1 MCAALSG
8 AFDGTNVRLPHMDQ
22 VLQQIL
28 GYLKATWHRRWWAV
42 AVAWLVCIVGWT
54 WVMML
59 PDRYEASA
67 RVYVDTQTLL
77 GPLLSGLAIQPN
89 VEQQIRLMT
98 RQLVSRP
105 TLEKVARMTDL
116 DVQAKTPAQTEALL
130 TGLAS
135 RISIADAGRENLYT
149 ISYQDANGN
158 LAKKVVQ
165 SLLTIFVEGSLG
177 KNRQDIS
184 SSSRF
189 IEEQLQQYQ
198 QKLNDADNALKE
210 FKQKHIGMM
219 PGQGGDYYAKLAE
232 VSGQLRQAQ
241 LDQQE
246 AMRRRDQLKRQLADE
261 DPQLSAAAAVVST
274 DSEIDGR
281 IQVLQQ
287 QMDQLRLKYTDRH
300 PDVQLTQ
307 RLIDKLEAQKK
318 AELAERK
325 ADPSASKIQNPVYQQ
340 LTIAIAE
347 ADGTVASL
355 GARVA
360 EYQRRYGELRKASN
374 LIPQVEQE
382 YTELTRNYATYRE
395 NYDALLK
402 RRESA
407 TMSGEVESKTDTVD
421 FRVID
426 PPFVPSKPAWPNRP
440 LLLSLVTLGALVAGV
455 AVAFLLSQL
464 RRTVTDRRVLRELTG
479 LPLLG
484 AVARVETDES
494 RRRKRKGLMAY
505 LAALGSLIAAYGAVM
520 VVQMVISR
528 AG

>member
-1 MCAALSG
+1 
-8 AFDGTNVRLPHMDQ
+8 MDQ
-22 VLQQIL
+22 LLQQIL
-28 GYLKATWHRRWWAV
+28 GYAKATWHRRWWGV

-54 WVMML
+54 WVMMI
-59 PDRYEASA
+59 PDRFQASA

-77 GPLLSGLAIQPN
+77 KPLLSGLAAEPN
-89 VEQQIRLMT
+89 VEQQIKLMT

-116 DVQAKTPAQTEALL
+116 DVKAKTPEQTESMLNALA
-130 TGLAS
+130 GK
-135 RISIADAGRENLYT
+135 ISIADTGRENLYT
-149 ISYQDANGN
+149 ISYQDADAD

-165 SLLTIFVEGSLG
+165 SLLTIFVETSLG
-177 KNRQDIS
+177 KTRQDIS
-184 SSSRF
+184 SSQRF

-198 QKLNDADNALKE
+198 QKLTDAENALKE

-232 VSGQLRQAQ
+232 VSAQLRQAQ

-246 AMRRRDQLKRQLADE
+246 ATNRRNQLKRQLIDE
-261 DPQLSAAAAVVST
+261 EPELTAAAAAAS
-274 DSEIDGR
+274 SNPEIDGR
-281 IQVLQQ
+281 IQALQK
-287 QMDQLRLKYTDRH
+287 QMDQLRLQYTDLH
-300 PDVQLTQ
+300 PDVQATK
-307 RLIDKLEAQKK
+307 RLIERLEVEKK

-325 ADPSASKIQNPVYQQ
+325 KDPAGAKIQNPVYQQ

-347 ADGTVASL
+347 ADATVSAM

-360 EYQRRYGELRKASN
+360 EYQRRFGELRSASN
-374 LIPQVEQE
+374 MIPQVEQE
-382 YTELTRNYATYRE
+382 YTQLTRDYDVYRQ

-402 RRESA
+402 RRESV

-426 PPFVPSKPAWPNRP
+426 PPFVPSQPAWPNRP
-440 LLLSLVTLGALVAGV
+440 LLLSLVTLGGLGAGI
-455 AVAFLLSQL
+455 AMAFLLSQL

-484 AVARVETDES
+484 AVSRVETDES
-494 RRRKRKGLMAY
+494 RRRKRKGLLTY
-505 LAALGSLIAAYGAVM
+505 LATLGSLIAAYGAVM
-520 VVQMVISR
+520 VVQLVMSR

>member
-1 MCAALSG
+1 
-8 AFDGTNVRLPHMDQ
+8 MDQ

-28 GYLKATWHRRWWAV
+28 GYAKAAWQRRWWGV
-42 AVAWLVCIVGWT
+42 VVAWLVCIVGWT
-54 WVMML
+54 WVMII

-77 GPLLSGLAIQPN
+77 KPLLSGLAAEPN
-89 VEQQIRLMT
+89 VEQQIKLMT

-116 DVQAKTPAQTEALL
+116 DVKAKTPEQTEAMLND
-130 TGLAS
+130 LAGK
-135 RISIADAGRENLYT
+135 ISIADAGRENLYT
-149 ISYQDANGN
+149 ISYQDANGD

-165 SLLTIFVEGSLG
+165 SLLTIFVESSLG
-177 KNRQDIS
+177 KTRQDIS
-184 SSSRF
+184 SSQRF

-198 QKLNDADNALKE
+198 QKLTDAENSLKE

-219 PGQGGDYYAKLAE
+219 PGQGGDYYAKLSETSA
-232 VSGQLRQAQ
+232 QLRQAQ

-246 AMRRRDQLKRQLADE
+246 AVNRRNQLKRQLADE
-261 DPQLSAAAAVVST
+261 EPELNAAAAAGPANSET
-274 DSEIDGR
+274 DSR
-281 IQVLQQ
+281 IQALEK
-287 QMDQLRLKYTDRH
+287 QMDQLRLQYTDLH
-300 PDVQLTQ
+300 PDIQSTK
-307 RLIDKLEAQKK
+307 RLIEKLQAQKK
-318 AELAERK
+318 AEIAQRK
-325 ADPSASKIQNPVYQQ
+325 ADPAGSKIQNPVYQQ

-347 ADGTVASL
+347 ADATVSAL

-360 EYQRRYGELRKASN
+360 EYQRRFGELRNASN
-374 LIPQVEQE
+374 MIPQVEQE
-382 YTELTRNYATYRE
+382 YTQLTRDYEVYRQ

-402 RRESA
+402 RRESV

-426 PPFVPSKPAWPNRP
+426 PPFVPSQPAWPNRP
-440 LLLSLVTLGALVAGV
+440 LLLSLVTLAGLAAGV

-484 AVARVETDES
+484 AVSRVETDET
-494 RRRKRKGLMAY
+494 RRRKRKGLLTY

-520 VVQMVISR
+520 VVQLVISR

>member
-1 MCAALSG
+1 
-8 AFDGTNVRLPHMDQ
+8 MDQ

-28 GYLKATWHRRWWAV
+28 GLAKAAWQRRWWGV

-54 WVMML
+54 WVMII
-59 PDRYEASA
+59 PDRFEASA

-77 GPLLSGLAIQPN
+77 KPLLSGLAAEPN
-89 VEQQIRLMT
+89 VEQQIKLMT

-116 DVQAKTPAQTEALL
+116 DVKAKTPEQTEAMLDN
-130 TGLAS
+130 LADK
-135 RISIADAGRENLYT
+135 ISIADAGRENLYT
-149 ISYQDANGN
+149 ISFQDANGE

-165 SLLTIFVEGSLG
+165 SLLTIFVETSLG
-177 KNRQDIS
+177 KTRQDIS
-184 SSSRF
+184 SSQRF

-198 QKLNDADNALKE
+198 QKLTDAENALKE

-232 VSGQLRQAQ
+232 VSAQLRQAQ

-246 AMRRRDQLKRQLADE
+246 AVNRRNQLKRQLMDE
-261 DPQLSAAAAVVST
+261 EPELNAAAAAT
-274 DSEIDGR
+274 AGDPEIDSR
-281 IQVLQQ
+281 IQALQK
-287 QMDQLRLKYTDRH
+287 QMDQLLMQYTERH
-300 PDVQLTQ
+300 PDIQSIK
-307 RLIDKLEAQKK
+307 RLIEKLEAQKK
-318 AELAERK
+318 AEQAGRK
-325 ADPSASKIQNPVYQQ
+325 ADPAGAKIQNPVYQQ

-347 ADGTVASL
+347 ADATVASL
-355 GARVA
+355 QARVV
-360 EYQRRYGELRKASN
+360 EYQRRFGELRNASN
-374 LIPQVEQE
+374 MIPQVEQE
-382 YTELTRNYATYRE
+382 YTQLTRDYDVYRQ

-402 RRESA
+402 RRESV

-426 PPFVPSKPAWPNRP
+426 PPFVPSQPAWPNRP
-440 LLLSLVTLGALVAGV
+440 LLLSLVTLGGLGAGI

-464 RRTVTDRRVLRELTG
+464 RRTVTDRRALRELTG

-484 AVARVETDES
+484 AVSRVETDET
-494 RRRKRKGLMAY
+494 RRRKRKGLLTY
-505 LAALGSLIAAYGAVM
+505 LAALGSLIAAYGGVM
-520 VVQMVISR
+520 IVQLIMSR

>member
-1 MCAALSG
+1 
-8 AFDGTNVRLPHMDQ
+8 MDQ

-28 GYLKATWHRRWWAV
+28 GYAKAAWYRRWWGV
-42 AVAWLVCIVGWT
+42 AMAWLVCIVGWT

-59 PDRYEASA
+59 PDRFEASA

-77 GPLLSGLAIQPN
+77 GPLLSGLTVQPN

-116 DVQAKTPAQTEALL
+116 DVKAKTPEQTEKML
-130 TGLAS
+130 TGLAEK
-135 RISIADAGRENLYT
+135 IAIADAGKENLYT
-149 ISYQDANGN
+149 ISYQDPNGD

-165 SLLTIFVEGSLG
+165 SLLTIFVESSLG
-177 KNRQDIS
+177 KTRQDIS
-184 SSSRF
+184 SSQRF

-198 QKLNDADNALKE
+198 QKLTDAESALTE
-210 FKQKHIGMM
+210 FKRKHIGMM

-232 VSGQLRQAQ
+232 VSALLRQAQ

-246 AMRRRDQLKRQLADE
+246 AVNRRNQLKRQLADE
-261 DPQLSAAAAVVST
+261 EPELSAAAAVVST
-274 DSEIDGR
+274 NSEIDGR
-281 IQVLQQ
+281 IQSLQQ

-300 PDVQLTQ
+300 PDVLVTQ
-307 RLIDKLEAQKK
+307 RLIDKLEEQKK
-318 AELAERK
+318 AELAQRK
-325 ADPSASKIQNPVYQQ
+325 ADPVGSRIQNPVYQQ

-347 ADGTVASL
+347 ADATVSSL

-360 EYQRRYGELRKASN
+360 EYQRRFGELRNASN

-382 YTELTRNYATYRE
+382 YTQLTRDYDVYRQ

-402 RRESA
+402 RRESVS
-407 TMSGEVESKTDTVD
+407 MSSEVESKTDTVD

-426 PPFVPSKPAWPNRP
+426 PPFVPGHPAWPNRP
-440 LLLSLVTLGALVAGV
+440 LLLSLVTLGGLVAGV
-455 AVAFLLSQL
+455 ALAFLLSQL
-464 RRTVTDRRVLRELTG
+464 RRTVTDRRALRELTG

-484 AVARVETDES
+484 AVSRVETDET
-494 RRRKRKGLMAY
+494 RRRKRKGLLTY

-520 VVQMVISR
+520 VVQLVISR

>member
-1 MCAALSG
+1 
-8 AFDGTNVRLPHMDQ
+8 MDQ

-28 GYLKATWHRRWWAV
+28 GYAKASWRRRWWGV
-42 AVAWLVCIVGWT
+42 AVAWLVCIVGWS
-54 WVMML
+54 WVMLM

-67 RVYVDTQTLL
+67 RVYVDTQSLL
-77 GPLLSGLAIQPN
+77 KPLLAGLAVEPN
-89 VEQQIRLMT
+89 VDQQIKLMT

-116 DVQAKTPAQTEALL
+116 DVRAKTPEQTEAMLDD
-130 TGLAS
+130 LAK

-149 ISYQDANGN
+149 ISYQDADGA
-158 LAKKVVQ
+158 LARKVVQ
-165 SLLTIFVEGSLG
+165 SLLTIFVETSLG
-177 KNRQDIS
+177 KTRQDITS
-184 SSSRF
+184 SQRF

-198 QKLNDADNALKE
+198 QKLTEAETALTE

-232 VSGQLRQAQ
+232 TSASLRQAQ

-246 AMRRRDQLKRQLADE
+246 AVNRRNQLKRQLADE
-261 DPQLSAAAAVVST
+261 EPELTAAAAVASNP
-274 DSEIDGR
+274 EIDGR
-281 IQVLQQ
+281 IQALQKQ
-287 QMDQLRLKYTDRH
+287 LDQLRLQYTELH
-300 PDVQLTQ
+300 PDIQSTK
-307 RLIDKLEAQKK
+307 RLIDQLEAQKK
-318 AELAERK
+318 AEATGDSGAAGAR
-325 ADPSASKIQNPVYQQ
+325 IQNPVYQQ

-347 ADGTVASL
+347 ADATVASL
-355 GARVA
+355 SARVA
-360 EYQRRYGELRKASN
+360 EYQRRFGELRNASN
-374 LIPQVEQE
+374 MIPEVEQQ
-382 YTELTRNYATYRE
+382 YTQLMRDYGVYRQ

-402 RRESA
+402 RRESV

-426 PPFVPSKPAWPNRP
+426 PPFVPSQPSWPNRP
-440 LLLSLVTLGALVAGV
+440 LLLSLVTLGGIVAGI

-484 AVARVETDES
+484 AVSRVENDEA

-505 LAALGSLIAAYGAVM
+505 VAALGSLVAAYGAVM
-520 VVQMVISR
+520 VLQLLVSR

>member
-1 MCAALSG
+1 
-8 AFDGTNVRLPHMDQ
+8 MDQ

-28 GYLKATWHRRWWAV
+28 GYTKAAWQRRWWGV

-54 WVMML
+54 WVMLL
-59 PDRYEASA
+59 PDRFEASA

-77 GPLLSGLAIQPN
+77 KPLLSGLAAEPN
-89 VEQQIRLMT
+89 VEQQIKLMT

-116 DVQAKTPAQTEALL
+116 DVKAKTPEQTEKML
-130 TGLAS
+130 TDLAEK
-135 RISIADAGRENLYT
+135 ISIADAGRENLYT
-149 ISYQDANGN
+149 ISYQDANGD

-165 SLLTIFVEGSLG
+165 SLLTIFVETSLG
-177 KNRQDIS
+177 KTRQDIS
-184 SSSRF
+184 SSQRF

-198 QKLNDADNALKE
+198 QKLTDAENALKE

-232 VSGQLRQAQ
+232 TSAQLRQAQ

-246 AMRRRDQLKRQLADE
+246 AVNRRNQLKRQLSDE
-261 DPQLSAAAAVVST
+261 EPEINAAAASGST

-281 IQVLQQ
+281 IHALEK
-287 QMDQLRLKYTDRH
+287 QMDQLRLQYTDQH
-300 PDVQLTQ
+300 PDIQQ
-307 RLIDKLEAQKK
+307 IKRLIQKLEDQKK
-318 AELAERK
+318 ADLAQRK
-325 ADPSASKIQNPVYQQ
+325 ADPVGTKAQNPVYQQ
-340 LTIAIAE
+340 LTISIAE
-347 ADGTVASL
+347 ADATVSSL

-360 EYQRRYGELRKASN
+360 EFQRRFGELRNASN
-374 LIPQVEQE
+374 MIPQVEQE
-382 YTELTRNYATYRE
+382 YTQLMRDYDVYRQ

-402 RRESA
+402 RRESV

-426 PPFVPSKPAWPNRP
+426 PPFVPSLPAWPNRP
-440 LLLSLVTLGALVAGV
+440 LLLSLVTLGGLAAGI

-464 RRTVTDRRVLRELTG
+464 RRTVTDRRALRELTG

-484 AVARVETDES
+484 AVSRVETDET
-494 RRRKRKGLMAY
+494 RRRKRKGLLTY
-505 LAALGSLIAAYGAVM
+505 LAALGSLIAAYGGVM
-520 VVQMVISR
+520 IVQLVMSR

>member
-1 MCAALSG
+1 
-8 AFDGTNVRLPHMDQ
+8 MDQ

-28 GYLKATWHRRWWAV
+28 GYAKAAWQRRWWGV
-42 AVAWLVCIVGWT
+42 AVAWLVCIIGWT
-54 WVMML
+54 WVMMI
-59 PDRYEASA
+59 PDRYQASA

-77 GPLLSGLAIQPN
+77 KPLLSGLAAEPN
-89 VEQQIRLMT
+89 VEQQIKLMT

-116 DVQAKTPAQTEALL
+116 DVKAKTPEQTEAMLND
-130 TGLAS
+130 LAS
-135 RISIADAGRENLYT
+135 KISIADAGRENLYT
-149 ISYQDANGN
+149 ISYQDANGD

-165 SLLTIFVEGSLG
+165 SLLTIFVETSLG
-177 KNRQDIS
+177 KTRQDIS
-184 SSSRF
+184 SSQRF

-198 QKLNDADNALKE
+198 QKLTDAENALKE

-246 AMRRRDQLKRQLADE
+246 AANRRNQLKRQLADE
-261 DPQLSAAAAVVST
+261 EPELTAAAAVST
-274 DSEIDGR
+274 NSEVDGR
-281 IQVLQQ
+281 IQALQK
-287 QMDQLRLKYTDRH
+287 QMDQLRLQYTDLH
-300 PDVQLTQ
+300 PDIQSTK
-307 RLIDKLEAQKK
+307 RLIEKLEEQKK
-318 AELAERK
+318 IDLAARK
-325 ADPSASKIQNPVYQQ
+325 TDPAGARIQNPVYQQ

-347 ADGTVASL
+347 ADATVASL
-355 GARVA
+355 NARVA
-360 EYQRRYGELRKASN
+360 EYQRRYGELRNASN
-374 LIPQVEQE
+374 MIPQVEQE
-382 YTELTRNYATYRE
+382 YTQLMRDYDVYRQ

-402 RRESA
+402 RRESV

-426 PPFVPSKPAWPNRP
+426 PPFVPSQPAWPNRP
-440 LLLSLVTLGALVAGV
+440 LLLSLVTLGGLGAGV

-484 AVARVETDES
+484 AVSRVETDET
-494 RRRKRKGLMAY
+494 RRRKRKGLLTY

-520 VVQMVISR
+520 VLQLVVSR

>member
-1 MCAALSG
+1 
-8 AFDGTNVRLPHMDQ
+8 MDQ

-28 GYLKATWHRRWWAV
+28 GYAKAAWRRRWWGV

-54 WVMML
+54 WVMII
-59 PDRYEASA
+59 PDRYQASA

-77 GPLLSGLAIQPN
+77 KPLLSGLAAEPN
-89 VEQQIRLMT
+89 VEQQIKLMT

-116 DVQAKTPAQTEALL
+116 DVKAKTPEQTEKMLNE
-130 TGLAS
+130 LAAK
-135 RISIADAGRENLYT
+135 ISIADAGRENLYT
-149 ISYQDANGN
+149 ISYQDANGD

-165 SLLTIFVEGSLG
+165 SLLTIFVESSLG
-177 KNRQDIS
+177 KTRQDIS
-184 SSSRF
+184 SSQRF

-198 QKLNDADNALKE
+198 QKLTDSENALKE

-232 VSGQLRQAQ
+232 VSGLLRQAQ

-246 AMRRRDQLKRQLADE
+246 AINRRNQLKRQLSDE
-261 DPQLSAAAAVVST
+261 EPELSAAAAAVST
-274 DSEIDGR
+274 NTEIDGR
-281 IQVLQQ
+281 IQALQK
-287 QMDQLRLKYTDRH
+287 QMDQLRLQYTDLH
-300 PDVQLTQ
+300 PDIQATK
-307 RLIDKLEAQKK
+307 RLIDKLEEQKKIELSAQKK
-318 AELAERK
+318 A
-325 ADPSASKIQNPVYQQ
+325 DPAGAKIQNPVYQQ

-347 ADGTVASL
+347 ADATVASL
-355 GARVA
+355 NARVA
-360 EYQRRYGELRKASN
+360 EYQRRYGDLRNASN
-374 LIPQVEQE
+374 MIPQVEQE
-382 YTELTRNYATYRE
+382 YTQLMRDYDVYRQ

-402 RRESA
+402 RRESV

-426 PPFVPSKPAWPNRP
+426 PPFVPSQPAWPNRP
-440 LLLSLVTLGALVAGV
+440 LLLSLVTLGGLAAGI

-464 RRTVTDRRVLRELTG
+464 RRTVTDRRALRELTG

-484 AVARVETDES
+484 AVSRVETDETK
-494 RRRKRKGLMAY
+494 RRKRKGLLTY
-505 LAALGSLIAAYGAVM
+505 LAALGSLIAAYGGVM
-520 VVQMVISR
+520 VVQLIMSR

>member
-1 MCAALSG
+1 
-8 AFDGTNVRLPHMDQ
+8 MDQ
-22 VLQQIL
+22 LLQQIL
-28 GYLKATWHRRWWAV
+28 GYAKAAWHRRWWGV

-54 WVMML
+54 WVMVL

-77 GPLLSGLAIQPN
+77 GPLLSGLTVQPN
-89 VEQQIRLMT
+89 VEQQIKLMT

-116 DVQAKTPAQTEALL
+116 DVKAKTPEQTESMLN
-130 TGLAS
+130 GLAGK
-135 RISIADAGRENLYT
+135 ISIADAGRENIYT
-149 ISYQDANGN
+149 ISYQDPNGN

-165 SLLTIFVEGSLG
+165 SLLTIFVETSLG
-177 KNRQDIS
+177 KTRQDIS
-184 SSSRF
+184 SSARF

-198 QKLNDADNALKE
+198 QKLNDAESALTE

-219 PGQGGDYYAKLAE
+219 PGQGGDYYSKLAE
-232 VSGQLRQAQ
+232 TAAQLRQAQ

-246 AMRRRDQLKRQLADE
+246 ATNRRNQLKRQLADE
-261 DPQLSAAAAVVST
+261 EPELTAAAAAVST
-274 DSEIDGR
+274 HSEVDGR
-281 IQVLQQ
+281 IQALQNQ
-287 QMDQLRLKYTDRH
+287 IDQLRLKYTDLH
-300 PDVQLTQ
+300 PDIQATQ

-318 AELAERK
+318 IDLAGRK
-325 ADPSASKIQNPVYQQ
+325 GDPSGSRIQNPVYQQ

-347 ADGTVASL
+347 ADATVSSL

-374 LIPQVEQE
+374 SIPQVEQD
-382 YTELTRNYATYRE
+382 YTELMRNYGVYRQ

-402 RRESA
+402 RRESV

-426 PPFVPSKPAWPNRP
+426 PPFVPSRPAWPNRP
-440 LLLSLVTLGALVAGV
+440 LLLSLVSLGGLVAGI

-484 AVARVETDES
+484 AVARVETDET
-494 RRRKRKGLMAY
+494 RRRNRKGLLAY

-520 VVQMVISR
+520 LVQLVMSR

>member
-1 MCAALSG
+1 
-8 AFDGTNVRLPHMDQ
+8 MDQ

-28 GYLKATWHRRWWAV
+28 GYAKASWHRRWWGV
-42 AVAWLVCIVGWT
+42 AVAWLICIIGWT
-54 WVMML
+54 WVMVL

-77 GPLLSGLAIQPN
+77 GPLLSGLAVQPN
-89 VEQQIRLMT
+89 IEQQIKLMT

-105 TLEKVARMTDL
+105 TLEKVARMTDQ
-116 DVQAKTPAQTEALL
+116 DVKAKTPEQTEKMLN
-130 TGLAS
+130 GLAS
-135 RISIADAGRENLYT
+135 KISIADAGKENLYT
-149 ISYQDANGN
+149 ISYQDPNGD

-165 SLLTIFVEGSLG
+165 SLLTIFVESSLG
-177 KNRQDIS
+177 KTRQDIS
-184 SSSRF
+184 SSQRF

-198 QKLNDADNALKE
+198 QKLTDAESALKE

-246 AMRRRDQLKRQLADE
+246 AIQRRDQLKRQLADE
-261 DPQLSAAAAVVST
+261 EPELSAAAAVVST
-274 DSEIDGR
+274 NSEIDGR
-281 IQVLQQ
+281 IQALQQ

-300 PDVQLTQ
+300 PDVQVTQ
-307 RLIDKLEAQKK
+307 RLIDQLEKQKK
-318 AELAERK
+318 AELAQRK
-325 ADPSASKIQNPVYQQ
+325 ADPAGSKIQNPVYQQ
-340 LTIAIAE
+340 LTISIAE
-347 ADGTVASL
+347 ADATVSSL

-360 EYQRRYGELRKASN
+360 EYQRRFGELRNASN
-374 LIPQVEQE
+374 MIPQVEQE
-382 YTELTRNYATYRE
+382 YTQLTRDYDVYRQ
-395 NYDALLK
+395 NYDALLQ
-402 RRESA
+402 RRESV

-426 PPFVPSKPAWPNRP
+426 PPFVPGKPAWPNRP
-440 LLLSLVTLGALVAGV
+440 LMLSLVTLGALVAGV

-484 AVARVETDES
+484 AVARVETDET
-494 RRRKRKGLMAY
+494 RRRKRKGLLTY

-520 VVQMVISR
+520 VVQLVLSR

>member
-1 MCAALSG
+1 
-8 AFDGTNVRLPHMDQ
+8 MDQ
-22 VLQQIL
+22 LLQQVL
-28 GYLKATWHRRWWAV
+28 GYAKATWQRRWWGV
-42 AVAWLVCIVGWT
+42 AMAWLVCIVGWT
-54 WVMML
+54 WVMMI

-67 RVYVDTQTLL
+67 RVYVDTQSLL
-77 GPLLSGLAIQPN
+77 KPLLSGLTIEPN
-89 VEQQIRLMT
+89 VEQQIKLMT

-116 DVQAKTPAQTEALL
+116 DVKAKTPEQTEAMLD
-130 TGLAS
+130 GLAS
-135 RISIADAGRENLYT
+135 KISIADAGRENLYT
-149 ISYQDANGN
+149 ISYQDADGA

-165 SLLTIFVEGSLG
+165 SLLTIFVETSLG
-177 KNRQDIS
+177 KTRQDITS
-184 SSSRF
+184 SQRF

-198 QKLNDADNALKE
+198 QKLVDAENALTE

-232 VSGQLRQAQ
+232 TTAQLRQAQ

-246 AMRRRDQLKRQLADE
+246 AVNRRNQLKRQLADE
-261 DPQLSAAAAVVST
+261 EPELTAAAAVST
-274 DSEIDGR
+274 NSEIDGR
-281 IQVLQQ
+281 IQALQK
-287 QMDQLRLKYTDRH
+287 QMDQLRLQYTDLH
-300 PDVQLTQ
+300 PDIQATK
-307 RLIDKLEAQKK
+307 RLIEQLEAQKK
-318 AELAERK
+318 AELTGGAGGAGAR
-325 ADPSASKIQNPVYQQ
+325 IQNPVYQQ

-347 ADGTVASL
+347 ADATVASL
-355 GARVA
+355 SARVA
-360 EYQRRYGELRKASN
+360 EYQRRYGELRGASN
-374 LIPQVEQE
+374 MIPEVEQE
-382 YTELTRNYATYRE
+382 YTQLMRDYGVYRQ

-426 PPFVPSKPAWPNRP
+426 PPFVPSQPAWPNRP
-440 LLLSLVTLGALVAGV
+440 MLLSLVTLGGVAVGV

-484 AVARVETDES
+484 AVSRVENDET

-505 LAALGSLIAAYGAVM
+505 LAALGSLVAAYGAVM
-520 VVQMVISR
+520 ILQLVVSR

>member
-1 MCAALSG
+1 
-8 AFDGTNVRLPHMDQ
+8 MDQ

-28 GYLKATWHRRWWAV
+28 GYAKAAWRRRWWGVV
-42 AVAWLVCIVGWT
+42 AAWLVCIVGWT
-54 WVMML
+54 WVMTI

-77 GPLLSGLAIQPN
+77 KPLLAGLAAEPN
-89 VEQQIRLMT
+89 VQQQIKMMT

-116 DVQAKTPAQTEALL
+116 DVKAKTPEQTEAMLN
-130 TGLAS
+130 GLAS
-135 RISIADAGRENLYT
+135 RIAIADAGRENLYT
-149 ISYQDANGN
+149 ISYQDRQGD

-165 SLLTIFVEGSLG
+165 SLLTIFVETSLG
-177 KNRQDIS
+177 KTRQDIS
-184 SSSRF
+184 SSQRF

-198 QKLNDADNALKE
+198 QKLTDAENALTE
-210 FKQKHIGMM
+210 FKRKHIGMM

-232 VSGQLRQAQ
+232 TSALLRQAQ

-246 AMRRRDQLKRQLADE
+246 AVNRRNQLKRQLEDE
-261 DPQLSAAAAVVST
+261 EPELTAAADGSSN
-274 DSEIDGR
+274 SEIDGR
-281 IQVLQQ
+281 IQALEK
-287 QMDQLRLKYTDRH
+287 QMDQLRLQYTDLH
-300 PDVQLTQ
+300 PDIQSTK
-307 RLIDKLEAQKK
+307 RLIEKLEEQKK
-318 AELAERK
+318 IDLAERK
-325 ADPSASKIQNPVYQQ
+325 ADPAGSRIQNPVYQQ

-347 ADGTVASL
+347 ADATVSSL

-360 EYQRRYGELRKASN
+360 EYQRRYGELRNASN
-374 LIPQVEQE
+374 MIPQVEQE
-382 YTELTRNYATYRE
+382 YTQLTRDYDVYRQ

-402 RRESA
+402 RRESV

-426 PPFVPSKPAWPNRP
+426 PPFVPSQPAWPNRP
-440 LLLSLVTLGALVAGV
+440 LLLSLVTLAGLIAGI

-484 AVARVETDES
+484 AVSRVETDET
-494 RRRKRKGLMAY
+494 RRRKRKGLLTY

-520 VVQMVISR
+520 VVQLVISR